1 MKTTDPNHAHAGSDT
16 IRRAL
21 PTDARAI
28 ARLHRRGLPNSF
40 LGSLGPWLLQVIYRR
55 LVRDDLS
62 RVLIAHRGGRA
73 IGFVAGT
80 LDGDRLV
87 ARTGVGRLIPA
98 VSWLLRPDI
107 RRRVATTASF
117 AGSRD
122 LPRAELLAIAVAPEH
137 QRTGIAAQLTRA
149 LAAQLRDAGAREF
162 RVLVDTSNEAA
173 NLFWA
178 ALGFTLAGTTPGRS
192 GKDVNVWTW
201 WKPQT

>member
-1 MKTTDPNHAHAGSDT
+1 MKAIDPHHAPTGSDT
-16 IRRAL
+16 IRLAL

-28 ARLHRRGLPNSF
+28 ADLHRRGLPNSF
-40 LGSLGPWLLQVIYRR
+40 LGSLGPWVLRAIYRR
-55 LVRDDLS
+55 LVGDGMS

-80 LDGDRLV
+80 LDGDRLAV
-87 ARTGVGRLIPA
+87 RTGVSRLIPA
-98 VSWLLRPDI
+98 VSWLLRPDV
-107 RRRVATTASF
+107 RRRVTATASF
-117 AGSRD
+117 MGSRD
-122 LPRAELLAIAVAPEH
+122 LPAAELLAIAVEPRH
-137 QRTGIAAQLTRA
+137 QRSGIAAQLTRA
-149 LAAQLRDAGAREF
+149 LAAELRDAGAREF

-173 NLFWA
+173 NMFWA